1 MSGRWTF
8 GVRREVLSNG
18 LTLLVQPVPHATAVA
33 SLCHVRAGFFDEPDE
48 LTGVSHVLEHML
60 FKGTPS
66 RGVGEIAREM
76 KAAGGYLNAGTG
88 YDHTVYYA
96 VLPPESLGSAVEL
109 QADALRRSLLDPE
122 ELARELRVI
131 IEEAKRKLDTPGA
144 VAGETLYAVLFD
156 RHRIRRWRIG
166 TEAQLSGITHG
177 DVARYYRSR
186 YVPSRTIVSL
196 VGALDAERALELGR
210 GHYGDWSE
218 AEASLEASP
227 GEPPHRELRVRT
239 LRGDVRQAEL
249 VVGWRTVPT
258 LHPDAPALDIAALIL
273 SAGRSSWLYRALRAP
288 GVVTAIGAG
297 HFTPTEVGIFSV
309 SAELDPA
316 NLPEAL
322 RETGRCLARLREAG
336 PTEAELSRAR
346 TLLEAR
352 WSRRLQTAEG
362 RASALAFAEA
372 LGGMELLDLE
382 YERLIAVQSEEVRRA
397 AATWLRSDSAG
408 AVAYLPESAAVE
420 LDVELLRTSLQLPAW
435 EPPAIP
441 PPSIVPE
448 TRSRVVRGGMTG
460 DVLHVPLP
468 GADLLLLRH
477 SGVPLVSL
485 GVYRR
490 RSARETPE
498 TAGLGALAVRAAVRG
513 AAGLSANALA
523 QGFERLGGT
532 VAPLVAA
539 DWFGFSTSV
548 LAQHSVEAAQLLEG
562 VLRSPALEAEEIARE
577 RVTLLEEAVQTAD
590 DMVRRP
596 MQLALRG
603 AFGDAGYGLPLHGLP
618 ESIPGLTAALVRD
631 WHAGE
636 LRGGRS
642 VCVAVGDLDP
652 QRLAERL
659 AAVFEATPASH
670 ELPHAGAT
678 AWRGSGSRAVEERT
692 KRQTALALLFPGPSR
707 LMPARFAAEVWS
719 AVASGLGGRL
729 FSVLREQRSL
739 AYTVFASSW
748 QRRGAGALLL
758 YLATSPEREA
768 EAREALLGE
777 LVRFHQQPT
786 NADEVARAVSYLTG
800 QIAVERQTAGAL
812 AAELADAW
820 LVGTGLEELLD
831 PAAEYRAVSADSIRA
846 LAASAFDPARAAE
859 GVVRAR

>member
-1 MSGRWTF
+1 MSGRWTL
-8 GVRREVLSNG
+8 GVRREVLPNG

-60 FKGTPS
+60 FKGTPT

-96 VLPPESLGSAVEL
+96 VLPPESLGSAIEL
-109 QADALRRSLLDPE
+109 QADALRRSLIDAE

-131 IEEAKRKLDTPGA
+131 IEEAKRKLDTASA
-144 VAGETLYAVLFD
+144 VAGETLHAVLFD

-166 TEAQLSGITHG
+166 TEAQLAGITHA
-177 DVARYYRSR
+177 DVAGYYRSR
-186 YVPSRTIVSL
+186 YVPSRTIVAL

-210 GHYGDWSE
+210 RHYGDWPE
-218 AEASLEASP
+218 AEPLLDPSP
-227 GEPPHRELRVRT
+227 TEPAHHELRVRT

-249 VVGWRTVPT
+249 VLGWRSVPP
-258 LHPDAPALDIAALIL
+258 LHPDAPALDVAGLIL
-273 SAGRSSWLYRALRAP
+273 SAGRASWLYRALRAP
-288 GVVTAIGAG
+288 GLVTSIGAG
-297 HFTPTEVGIFSV
+297 HFTPTEVGVFSV
-309 SAELDPA
+309 SAELDPT
-316 NLPEAL
+316 NLKAAL
-322 RETGRCLARLREAG
+322 QEIGRCLARLRESG

-362 RASALAFAEA
+362 RASALSFAEA
-372 LGGMELLDLE
+372 LGGMELMDVE
-382 YERLIAVQSEEVRRA
+382 YERLIAVQPDEVRRA
-397 AATWLRSDSAG
+397 AEQWLRPGSAG
-408 AVAYLPESAAVE
+408 AVAYLPESAAVGLE
-420 LDVELLRTSLQLPAW
+420 VEMLRDALRLGPA
-435 EPPAIP
+435 EPSPMATP
-441 PPSIVPE
+441 PVRMTPHSVA
-448 TRSRVVRGGMTG
+448 VRGSTTG
-460 DVLHVPLP
+460 EVLHVALA
-468 GADLLLLRH
+468 GSDLLLLRN

-490 RSARETPE
+490 RSARETPGS
-498 TAGLGALAVRAAVRG
+498 AGLGALAVRAAVRG
-513 AAGLSANALA
+513 AAGLDASALA
-523 QGFERLGGT
+523 LGFERLGGS
-532 VAPLVAA
+532 VAPLLAA
-539 DWFGFSTSV
+539 DWYGYSASV
-548 LAQHSVEAAQLLEG
+548 LSQHTLEAALLLDG
-562 VLRSPALEAEEIARE
+562 VLRTPGLEPDEIARE

-618 ESIPGLTAALVRD
+618 ESIPGLTDAMVGA

-636 LRGGRS
+636 LATGRT

-652 QRLAERL
+652 PRLAERL
-659 AAVFEATPASH
+659 AGVFESTPASDA
-670 ELPHAGAT
+670 LPDAAAT
-678 AWRGSGSRAVEERT
+678 GWRAQGSRLVEERA
-692 KRQTALALLFPGPSR
+692 KRQTAFALLFPGPSR
-707 LMPARFAAEVWS
+707 LLPARFAAEVWS

-729 FSVLREQRSL
+729 FSVLREQHSL

-758 YLATSPEREA
+758 YLATSPERET

-777 LVRFHQQPT
+777 LARFHEFPT
-786 NADEVARAVSYLTG
+786 DAREVARAVSYLSG
-800 QIAVERQTAGAL
+800 QIPVERQTAGAL

-820 LVGTGLEELLD
+820 LVGTGLDELLD
-831 PAAEYRAVSADSIRA
+831 PAAGYRAVTAGAIRE
-846 LAASAFDPARAAE
+846 LAATAFDPARCAE
-859 GVVRAR
+859 GVVRGR